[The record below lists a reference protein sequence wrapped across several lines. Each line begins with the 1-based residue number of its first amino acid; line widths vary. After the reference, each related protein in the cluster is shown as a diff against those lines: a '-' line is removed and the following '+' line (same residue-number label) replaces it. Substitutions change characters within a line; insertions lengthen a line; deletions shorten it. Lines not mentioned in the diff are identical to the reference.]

1 VANTTNHIGYYKMTK
16 YSAEEAM
23 QDIIAI
29 LITSQDSGQQGE
41 YIIYNKAKQ
50 LDEIGDKVYAY
61 QMSII
66 NNKKPVIL

>member
-1 VANTTNHIGYYKMTK
+1 MTK